1 MNRQAIVA
9 EHTRPEHRQQDWIL
23 GMNDVV
29 EMTGVS
35 RATLY
40 VWMTQGIFPQAS
52 KIGLRRIGWRAS
64 QIDRWME
71 QRFGPG
77 EAPATRLAAPAD
89 ASVPAFAAAAPGR
102 RRSANGK
109 RNCI

>member
-9 EHTRPEHRQQDWIL
+9 EHTRPERPDWIL
-23 GMNDVV
+23 GMSEVV
-29 EMTGVS
+29 EITGVS

-40 VWMTQGIFPQAS
+40 TWMGQGIFPQAS

-64 QIDRWME
+64 QIERWME

-77 EAPATRLAAPAD
+77 EAPATRLAPPAA
-89 ASVPAFAAAAPGR
+89 ASVPDFAAAVPSR
-102 RRSANGK
+102 RRSANGN

>member
-1 MNRQAIVA
+1 MNRLAIA
-9 EHTRPEHRQQDWIL
+9 EHARPEHQDWIL
-23 GMNDVV
+23 GMAEVV
-29 EMTGVS
+29 EITGVS

-40 VWMTQGIFPQAS
+40 TWMNQGIFPQAS

-77 EAPATRLAAPAD
+77 EAPATRLAAAAAAP
-89 ASVPAFAAAAPGR
+89 VPAFAAAAPDR
-102 RRSANGK
+102 RRSDNGK
-109 RNCI
+109 QHCI